1 MKELISFIVKN
12 LVEHA
17 DRVEVREVA
26 GDRTQVYEVT
36 VAPSDQGKLIGKNG
50 RTIRSVRSLVNV
62 AASRQG
68 KRAMVEVID

>member
-1 MKELISFIVKN
+1 MKELIRFIVQN
-12 LVEHA
+12 LVENP
-17 DRVEVREVA
+17 DRVVVQEVS

-36 VAPSDQGKLIGKNG
+36 VDPADQGMLIGKNG

-62 AASRQG
+62 AALRQG